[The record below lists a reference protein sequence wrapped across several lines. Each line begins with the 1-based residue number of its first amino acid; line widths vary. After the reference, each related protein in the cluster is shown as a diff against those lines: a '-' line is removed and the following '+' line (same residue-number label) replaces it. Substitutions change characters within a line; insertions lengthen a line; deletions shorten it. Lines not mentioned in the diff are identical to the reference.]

1 MRAFLLPG
9 QGTQRSGMGEPWRDD
24 PGWSVVG
31 MVSDATGVDV
41 AHLLLHAD
49 DDELRRTDNAQLA
62 SFTLGLVAI
71 DAARTAGHTPDVV
84 AGHSL
89 GELTALVVAG
99 ALEVPDGARLVLER
113 GRAMVSACEV
123 NPGTMVAVLGLEHRR
138 VVDAIAAIDG
148 TWVANDNAPGQA
160 VVAGTHDGVG
170 AADTMLRATGA
181 MKVVELEVAGA
192 FHTPLMAP
200 AATQLA
206 GAIAATTFTTSSVP
220 VVSNVDA
227 EARTDGFAD
236 PLTRQL
242 TAPVRW
248 RESIV
253 ALAGLGVDEWWELGP
268 SGANLLAMVRRT
280 IGDGVRVGVHD
291 PGSVPAQ

>member
-1 MRAFLLPG
+1 
-9 QGTQRSGMGEPWRDD
+9 MGEPWQHDAA
-24 PGWSVVG
+24 WSVVG
-31 MVSDATGVDV
+31 VVSDATGVDV

-49 DDELRRTDNAQLA
+49 EDELRRTDNAQLA
-62 SFTLGLVAI
+62 SFTLGLVAA
-71 DAARTAGHTPDVV
+71 DAARTAGHRPGVV

-99 ALEVPDGARLVLER
+99 ALEVADGARLVLER
-113 GRAMVSACEV
+113 GRAMVSACDA
-123 NPGTMVAVLGLEHRR
+123 NPGTMAAVLGLEHRR
-138 VVDAIAAIDG
+138 VVDAIAAIDDV
-148 TWVANDNAPGQA
+148 WVANDNAPGQA

-170 AADTMLRATGA
+170 AAETMVRATGA
-181 MKVVELEVAGA
+181 MKVVALPVAGA

-200 AATQLA
+200 AATHLA
-206 GAIAATTFTTSSVP
+206 GAIAATPFAPSTVP
-220 VVSNVDA
+220 VVANVDA
-227 EARTDGFAD
+227 EPRTEGFAD
-236 PLTRQL
+236 PLARQL

-280 IGDGVRVGVHD
+280 IGASERIAVHD
-291 PGSVPAQ
+291 PGGVPAP

>member
-1 MRAFLLPG
+1 MHAFLLPG
-9 QGTQRSGMGEPWRDD
+9 QGTQSPGMGAPWQDD
-24 PGWSVVG
+24 PAWSVVG
-31 MVSDATGVDV
+31 VVSDATGVDV

-49 DDELRRTDNAQLA
+49 DDELRRTDSAQLA
-62 SFTLGLVAI
+62 SFTLGLVAVE
-71 DAARTAGHTPDVV
+71 AARAAGHTPDVV

-99 ALEVPDGARLVLER
+99 ALEVADGARLVLER
-113 GRAMVSACEV
+113 GRAMVSACEA

-160 VVAGTHDGVG
+160 VVAGTHEGVG
-170 AADTMLRATGA
+170 AAETMVRATGA
-181 MKVVELEVAGA
+181 MKVVELPVAGA

-200 AATQLA
+200 AAAHLA
-206 GAIAATTFTTSSVP
+206 GAIAATPFAPSTVP
-220 VVSNVDA
+220 VVANVDA
-227 EARTDGFAD
+227 EARTEGFAD
-236 PLTRQL
+236 PLARQL

-248 RESIV
+248 RESLLT
-253 ALAGLGVDEWWELGP
+253 LAGLGVDEWWELGP

-280 IGDGVRVGVHD
+280 VGDGVRVGVHD
-291 PGSVPAQ
+291 PADVPAA

>member
-9 QGTQRSGMGEPWRDD
+9 QGTQRPGMGEPWQHDD
-24 PGWSVVG
+24 AWSVVSA
-31 MVSDATGVDV
+31 VSDATGVDV
-41 AHLLLHAD
+41 ARLLLDAD
-49 DDELRRTDNAQLA
+49 EDELRRTDNAQLA
-62 SFTLGLVAI
+62 SFALGVVAVE
-71 DAARTAGHTPDVV
+71 AARTAGHRPDVV

-99 ALEVPDGARLVLER
+99 ALEVADGARLVLER
-113 GRAMVSACEV
+113 GRAMVSACEA
-123 NPGTMVAVLGLEHRR
+123 NPGTMVAVLGLEVRR
-138 VVDAIAAIDG
+138 VEDAIAAIDG

-160 VVAGTHDGVG
+160 VVAGTPDGVE
-170 AADTMLRATGA
+170 AAETMVRATGA
-181 MKVVELEVAGA
+181 MKVVPLPVAGA

-200 AATQLA
+200 AATHLS
-206 GAIAATTFTTSSVP
+206 GAIAATTFSVSSVP
-220 VVSNVDA
+220 VVANVDA

-242 TAPVRW
+242 TARVRW

-280 IGDGVRVGVHD
+280 IGDGVRVDVHD
-291 PGSVPAQ
+291 PGSVPDP